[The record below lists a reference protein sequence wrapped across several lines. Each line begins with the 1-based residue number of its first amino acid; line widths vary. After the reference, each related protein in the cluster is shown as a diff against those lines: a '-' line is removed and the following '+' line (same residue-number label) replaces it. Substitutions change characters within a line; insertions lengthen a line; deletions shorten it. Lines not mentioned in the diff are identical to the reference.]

1 MIIINLDRN
10 TIKRQIFSKI
20 LFVLISCIIGII
32 VSILAHWNAYR
43 NFTIYDWGNFL
54 LFYISVLPVG
64 ALWYIIG
71 VRFLA
76 KKNIIYKIDEDYIIE
91 ESSKGIKIIE
101 RRKIKKLVNNIFGL
115 SISGEGKKIFIP
127 RQIDKFKEIL
137 KDLKVTTKT
146 FLG

>member
-20 LFVLISCIIGII
+20 LFVLISCIIWII

-54 LFYISVLPVG
+54 LFYISVLPVW
-64 ALWYIIG
+64 ALWYIIW

-91 ESSKGIKIIE
+91 ESSKWIKIIE
-101 RRKIKKLVNNIFGL
+101 RRKIKKLVNNIFWL